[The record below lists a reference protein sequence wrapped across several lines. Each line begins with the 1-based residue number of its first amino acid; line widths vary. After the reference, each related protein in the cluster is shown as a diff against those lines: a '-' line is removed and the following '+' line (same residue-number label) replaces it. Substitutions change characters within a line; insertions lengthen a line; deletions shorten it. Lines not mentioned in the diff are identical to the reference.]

1 MHGSTL
7 PGNLWWWI
15 LKQFLPQHS
24 DVLKTRGCEPGGGV
38 RVWGQCP
45 LTLKERGAQD
55 LSFRG
60 HRVIWG
66 RSDYFF
72 QLHPKAQEEWSRI
85 DSQQVPAL
93 CCLWE
98 VEILSIVS
106 LSNNKELIMKIN
118 RCDSPLHESL
128 PPLAIIL
135 SLWRRHRE
143 PFSGTRSGGW
153 QDLGPQGTGHLALSG
168 LRSPLPFILYKQF
181 FPLIFFW
188 LWN

>member
-7 PGNLWWWI
+7 HGNLWWWI
-15 LKQFLPQHS
+15 LKQFLLDLGVGSMSGDSVHLPWRRGRC
-24 DVLKTRGCEPGGGV
+24 KTSASWVTGSFEAGV
-38 RVWGQCP
+38 IIPFSCTQR
-45 LTLKERGAQD
+45 LRK
-55 LSFRG
+55 S
-60 HRVIWG
+60 
-66 RSDYFF
+66 
-72 QLHPKAQEEWSRI
+72 KSRI
-85 DSQQVPAL
+85 DSQQAPAL
-93 CCLWE
+93 CYLWE

-128 PPLAIIL
+128 PPIAIIL

-168 LRSPLPFILYKQF
+168 LRNPLPFILYKQF
-181 FPLIFFW
+181 FPLIFSGYEI
-188 LWN
+188 NMQ